1 MTQLD
6 ILIPF
11 GLPPAELSADL
22 LKELQSPALAILTSR
37 AKAGASSRED
47 FADFTR
53 ALPHE
58 TWLARRFGIAA
69 TLDAMGSPPVAHAWM
84 QSLGLNSG
92 DGTWFVVQPVHLHI
106 AQDHLV
112 LTDPRQLMLPEE
124 ESRALFDIAAPLAE
138 ETGKQLVYGDADT
151 WFLRADEWDALQTS
165 SPDAASSHN
174 IDIWMPSGK
183 GERDWRKLQN
193 EIQMHWFNHPLNE
206 AREMRGAKPVNSLW
220 LWGGAA
226 PARLSHDYSDAFNL
240 SGWLQGLGHAVG
252 RHVHARSA
260 SELIATSP
268 GTALLVLDALQEHAF
283 ANDWGRWLE
292 AMREL
297 EDTWLGPLHDALR
310 SGALN
315 RLTLI
320 LTNDKRLATFTAT
333 RPSLRKFWVKPSLT
347 GLRP

>member
-1 MTQLD
+1 MTQID

-22 LKELQSPALAILTSR
+22 LKELQSPALAMLTAR
-37 AKAGASSRED
+37 AKAGASARED
-47 FADFTR
+47 FDDFTR

-58 TWLARRFGIAA
+58 TWLARRFGLASA
-69 TLDAMGSPPVAHAWM
+69 VESMGSPPVAHAWM
-84 QSLGLNSG
+84 QSLGLNPG
-92 DGTWFVVQPVHLHI
+92 DGTWFVVQPIHLHV

-112 LTDPRQLMLPEE
+112 LTDPRQLSLPEE
-124 ESRALFDIAAPLAE
+124 ESRTLFDIAAPLAE
-138 ETGKQLVYGDADT
+138 ETGKQLIYGDAGT

-165 SPDAASSHN
+165 SPDAASNHN

-220 LWGGAA
+220 LWGGATSM
-226 PARLSHDYSDAFNL
+226 PLTHNYSEAFNL
-240 SGWLQGLGHAVG
+240 SGWLQGLAHSVTRRA
-252 RHVHARSA
+252 HVRSA
-260 SELIATSP
+260 SELIAAQH
-268 GTALLVLDALQEHAF
+268 GNALLTLDALQEHAL

-297 EDTWLGPLHDALR
+297 ENIWFGPLHDALK
-310 SGALN
+310 SGALDA
-315 RLTLI
+315 LTLI
-320 LTNDKRLATFTAT
+320 LTNDKRIATFTTT